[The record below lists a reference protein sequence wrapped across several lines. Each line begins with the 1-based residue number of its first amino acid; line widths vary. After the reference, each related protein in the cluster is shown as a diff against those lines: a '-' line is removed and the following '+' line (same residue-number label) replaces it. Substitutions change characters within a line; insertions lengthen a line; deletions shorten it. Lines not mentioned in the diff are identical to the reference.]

1 MFNSRRILIV
11 EDESFVVIELVEAV
25 ERSGGAVVGPVPT
38 VAEALALLDRHKIDA
53 AILDVQL
60 LDGEISPVALRLIEQ
75 GTPLVFQTGTGLPVA
90 LVELDI
96 ELAVVLKPVA
106 PVIILELLLAEI
118 MRQAARQVG

>member
-11 EDESFVVIELVEAV
+11 EDEPFVVIELVEAV

-38 VAEALALLDRHKIDA
+38 VAEALTLLDQHKVDA

-60 LDGEISPVALRLIEQ
+60 LDGEISPVALRLIEH
-75 GTPLVFQTGTGLPVA
+75 GTPLVFQTGTGLPVV

-106 PVIILELLLAEI
+106 PMIILELLLAEI
-118 MRQAARQVG
+118 MRQTAR